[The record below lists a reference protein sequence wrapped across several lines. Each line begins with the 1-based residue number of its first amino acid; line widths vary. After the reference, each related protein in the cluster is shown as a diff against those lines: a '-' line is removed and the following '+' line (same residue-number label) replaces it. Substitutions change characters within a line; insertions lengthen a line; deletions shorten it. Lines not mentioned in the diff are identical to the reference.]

1 MPCRRPLSTDWLI
14 FRYSTKIYRIKHIRM
29 NPKFSLFC
37 SNLQVIHQYICTV
50 EPDTFKKKLEIQ
62 MGRYEL
68 VLHMHPVAQ
77 RKKELNLYLIF
88 RPCCQTWV
96 IFKGNAFKIQ
106 RDIDIFS
113 FSEFLL
119 IISDQKW
126 FLSRYIK
133 MSDQA
138 GSFDTHIV
146 IDCDISGPS

>member
-1 MPCRRPLSTDWLI
+1 MSDNMHFQLNSKIPRSFLPQKLLLKIKRWVVCGRVGHFLKKVGNSSGAVWISFT
-14 FRYSTKIYRIKHIRM
+14 YVSSSTK
-29 NPKFSLFC
+29 
-37 SNLQVIHQYICTV
+37 
-50 EPDTFKKKLEIQ
+50 
-62 MGRYEL
+62 
-68 VLHMHPVAQ
+68 
-77 RKKELNLYLIF
+77 KKELNLYLIF
-88 RPCCQTWV
+88 RPRCQTRE
-96 IFKGNAFKIQ
+96 IFKGNALKIQ